1 MTAAPARFVGHRR
14 LPALAAPIL
23 LSALSAPAAGEAMPA
38 LKSSEIEAILVG
50 KTFRATTRR
59 VPVGDPD
66 QPTGMVT
73 RSDGAY
79 ATIDIFVR
87 PDRSI
92 IFRCTVHRRDGTS
105 AACSGGGYA
114 RDVGVWS
121 LEGDRFC
128 YQFTTSRGGRK
139 QCYAVLRDGADLRFR
154 LTSGPPS
161 SIDGERLVAK

>member
-1 MTAAPARFVGHRR
+1 MTAAPARFAAHSWRA
-14 LPALAAPIL
+14 ALATLVLAG
-23 LSALSAPAAGEAMPA
+23 ALNAPAIGEAPPA
-38 LKSSEIEAILVG
+38 LKASDIEAVLVG

-66 QPTGMVT
+66 YPTGMVT

-79 ATIDIFVR
+79 ANIDIFVR

-92 IFRCTVHRRDGTS
+92 IFRCTMHRRDGTS
-105 AACSGGGYA
+105 TACSGGGYA

-121 LEGDRFC
+121 IEGDQFC

-154 LTSGPPS
+154 LASGPPS
-161 SIDGERLVAK
+161 SIDGERLVQR

>member
-1 MTAAPARFVGHRR
+1 MKAAPARFVRYSRR
-14 LPALAAPIL
+14 AAVAALIL
-23 LSALSAPAAGEAMPA
+23 AGASDAPAVGEAVPA
-38 LKSSEIEAILVG
+38 LKAAEIEANLVG

-66 QPTGMVT
+66 NPTGMVT

-79 ATIDIFVR
+79 ADIDIFVR
-87 PDRSI
+87 PDHSI
-92 IFRCTVHRRDGTS
+92 IFRCTMHRRDGTS

-121 LEGDRFC
+121 IEGDQFC
-128 YQFTTSRGGRK
+128 YQFTTSRAGRK
-139 QCYAVLRDGADLRFR
+139 QCNAVLRDGAGLRFR

-161 SIDGERLVAK
+161 SIDGERLVSK